1 MPTAIS
7 ANSGALITIY
17 QLAQIIS
24 TLVNFYE
31 TLILVYI
38 LMSWF
43 PIRQGGLAYDIAMVL
58 RSICEPWL
66 GIFRRFIPPFGGIDF
81 SPVIAILALNAAARL
96 LIGILV

>member
-7 ANSGALITIY
+7 ANPGALITIY

-24 TLVNFYE
+24 TLVGFYE
-31 TLILVYI
+31 TLILVYV

-43 PIRQGGLAYDIAMVL
+43 PIRQGGLVYDIAMVL
-58 RSICEPWL
+58 RSVCEPWL